1 MIKFFIKNTYRVF
14 AIAAT
19 IGGAFGLIQSLTTQE
34 EFSLTLTKQNEMNL
48 ISKSESTNEITILYN
63 NQKVSSIYRS
73 KFILENTGKKAL
85 TKEFIFTPI
94 SLTPKSGTTIIQIS
108 AQQPVISFA
117 SQNIKITWELL
128 NPGEKI
134 SFEIISDKP
143 FSPTVSGRIKEIP
156 KIKYRDEL
164 TDPPSKNRIE
174 NLSILWLIIAIISI
188 LLMIDAIRLIKHDAK
203 LQELLSLSKN
213 TLANS
218 IGRNEFAAKA
228 IELYTE
234 YFMVAPVLVTNPDEF
249 ARQINAVL
257 EGKGKMTNDAL
268 RIARQ
273 TIANY
278 ALHSNL
284 YTLRAYAIIYA
295 PLILG
300 FCVIRVALALT

>member
-1 MIKFFIKNTYRVF
+1 MIKFFIKNTYKVF

-34 EFSLTLTKQNEMNL
+34 EFSLTLTKQSEMNL

-73 KFILENTGKKAL
+73 KFTLENMGKKAL

-108 AQQPVISFA
+108 PQQPEISFA

-156 KIKYRDEL
+156 KVKYRDEL
-164 TDPPSKNRIE
+164 SDPPSKSRIE

-188 LLMIDAIRLIKHDAK
+188 LLMVDAIRLIKHDAK

-213 TLANS
+213 TPANS
-218 IGRNEFAAKA
+218 TGRNEFAAKA
-228 IELYTE
+228 IALYTE
-234 YFMVAPVLVTNPDEF
+234 YFMVAPVLLINPDEF
-249 ARQINAVL
+249 ASEIKAAVR
-257 EGKGKMTNDAL
+257 GDGKMTNDAL
-268 RIARQ
+268 KIARQ
-273 TIANY
+273 AISVY
-278 ALHSNL
+278 AIHANL
-284 YTLRAYAIIYA
+284 YTIRAYSIIYA

-300 FCVIRVALALT
+300 FCLIRVALALI